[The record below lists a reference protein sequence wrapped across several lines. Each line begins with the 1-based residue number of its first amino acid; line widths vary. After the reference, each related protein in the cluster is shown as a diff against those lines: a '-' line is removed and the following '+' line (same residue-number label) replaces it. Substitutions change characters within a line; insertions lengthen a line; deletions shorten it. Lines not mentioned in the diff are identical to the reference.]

1 MSGHSK
7 WATIKR
13 SKGKADAARGKLF
26 NRIIREVTIAARIG
40 GSDPESN
47 PRLRSAISS
56 ARSANMPN
64 KNVESAIQKGAGT
77 LEGVN
82 YEEIVFEGYGSGG
95 VAVMIECMTDNRNRT
110 VSEVRHV
117 LTKYGGNLGT
127 TNSVARMFKSTG
139 LIRVAKDAMAEDQLM
154 EVVLE
159 AGAEDMEIDG
169 EEFEILT
176 PPDSFENVKSAIE
189 KFNITPV
196 SAELTKLPETTVPV
210 QGENASRIMKMMEA
224 LDDLDD
230 TQQVYANFDISEED
244 MEKMQ

>member
-13 SKGKADAARGKLF
+13 AKGKADAARGKLF

-40 GSDPESN
+40 GADPESN

-82 YEEIVFEGYGSGG
+82 YEEIVFEGYGAGG

-154 EVVLE
+154 EIVLE
-159 AGAEDMEIDG
+159 AGAEDMELDG
-169 EEFEILT
+169 EEYEILT
-176 PPDSFENVKSAIE
+176 PPDSFENVKTAIE
-189 KFNITPV
+189 KFNITPA

-230 TQQVYANFDISEED
+230 TQQVYANFDISEAD

>member
-1 MSGHSK
+1 
-7 WATIKR
+7 
-13 SKGKADAARGKLF
+13 
-26 NRIIREVTIAARIG
+26 
-40 GSDPESN
+40 
-47 PRLRSAISS
+47 
-56 ARSANMPN
+56 
-64 KNVESAIQKGAGT
+64 
-77 LEGVN
+77 
-82 YEEIVFEGYGSGG
+82 
-95 VAVMIECMTDNRNRT
+95 MTDNRNRT

-154 EVVLE
+154 EIVLE
-159 AGAEDMEIDG
+159 AGAEDMEMDG
-169 EEFEILT
+169 EDNEILT
-176 PPDSFENVKSAIE
+176 PPDSFENVKTAIE
-189 KFNITPV
+189 KFNITPA

-230 TQQVYANFDISEED
+230 TQQVYANFDISEAD